1 MAFALFLLTKKISN
15 SFATKAEAW
24 EFARQCGL
32 VTVVPSHDED
42 PPRRI
47 LALKYSIIHVSDD
60 PSSNNLT
67 HAEIS
72 TPVDP
77 VATKSLNAN

>member
-1 MAFALFLLTKKISN
+1 MAFALFLHTNKISN
-15 SFATKAEAW
+15 SFGTKAEAW
-24 EFARQCGL
+24 EFAQQRGL
-32 VTVVPSHDED
+32 VTLVPSHDED

-47 LALKYSIIHVSDD
+47 LALKYSISHVSDD

-77 VATKSLNAN
+77 AATKALNAN